1 MTYCTVRAD
10 TPKISA
16 IREGYTFRICSS
28 LAVMCRA
35 STISAFR
42 DLESMDSFGTSSSSS
57 TVSRILSASSAI
69 FDMIMMVLCGDK
81 NKTLRPALLR
91 YMSDYS
97 YSPCDVRRFLL
108 SEPFRFGRRK
118 TVRGCRGYFTARLG
132 GSNFNTC
139 SLLFGGLRPRSS
151 PRPEAPPA

>member
-42 DLESMDSFGTSSSSS
+42 DLESMDSFGTSSSSA

-69 FDMIMMVLCGDK
+69 FDMIVMVLCGDM

-97 YSPCDVRRFLL
+97 YSPCDVRRFLFY
-108 SEPFRFGRRK
+108 EPFRFGRRK
-118 TVRGCRGYFTARLG
+118 TAQRLQG
-132 GSNFNTC
+132 
-139 SLLFGGLRPRSS
+139 LFYS
-151 PRPEAPPA
+151 PLGWLEF